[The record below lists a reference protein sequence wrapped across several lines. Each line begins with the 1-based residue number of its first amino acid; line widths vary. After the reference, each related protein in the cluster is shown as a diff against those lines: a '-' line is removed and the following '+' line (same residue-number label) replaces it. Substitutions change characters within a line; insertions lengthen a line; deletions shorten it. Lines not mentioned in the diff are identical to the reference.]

1 MSSTNSNTNS
11 TSASALAGTLGNTA
25 VCGPARALLR
35 VGFAGTPEFS
45 RMAMQAILEAGF
57 TVPLVL
63 TQPDRPA
70 GRGLKLTPSAVKQLA
85 ITHSIPV
92 AQPRSLRLDG
102 KYPDE
107 ALVAQTSLLAAQLDV
122 LVVAAYGLILPQWVL
137 SLPRYG
143 CLNIHAS
150 LLPRWR
156 GAAPIQRAIEAGDS
170 HTGVTIMQMD
180 IGLDT
185 GDMLL
190 VESLPILATDTAA
203 SLHDKLA
210 EQGSRLIVDALQALP
225 HNTMART
232 VQPEQG
238 VNYAAK
244 LDKAEAALDL
254 TQSAETLARRVRAF
268 NPAPGATV
276 MLPGIHEPV
285 KVWSAVSLDNLP
297 HPDVLH
303 ASIGRVVQRTAQ
315 GIDIACAHGTLR
327 LLELQRAGGK
337 RQPAAV
343 FIQGWSH

>member
-1 MSSTNSNTNS
+1 MSTAASGL
-11 TSASALAGTLGNTA
+11 ASA
-25 VCGPARALLR
+25 PLR

-45 RMAMQAILEAGF
+45 RLALQSIFDAGF

-63 TQPDRPA
+63 TQPDRPS

-85 ITHSIPV
+85 ITHNIPV

-107 ALVAQTSLLAAQLDV
+107 ALTAQTSLLAAELDV

-150 LLPRWR
+150 LLPKWR
-156 GAAPIQRAIEAGDS
+156 GAAPIQRAIESGDS

-190 VESLPILATDTAA
+190 VESLPILASDNAA
-203 SLHDKLA
+203 TLHDKLA
-210 EQGSRLIVDALQALP
+210 EQGSRLIVEALRALP
-225 HNTMART
+225 HNTMTRT
-232 VQPEQG
+232 AQPERG
-238 VNYAAK
+238 VTYAAK

-254 TQSAETLARRVRAF
+254 TQSAEILARRIRAF
-268 NPAPGATV
+268 NPAPGATIV
-276 MLPGIHEPV
+276 LPGLNEPV
-285 KVWSAVSLDNLP
+285 KVWSAVSLDNTP
-297 HPDVLH
+297 H
-303 ASIGRVVQRTAQ
+303 ATIGQVIQRSEQ
-315 GIDIACAHGTLR
+315 GIDIACAQGTLR